1 MAAQMT
7 NYQCPA
13 CTGPMRFLPDT
24 GKTECEYCGS
34 VFELAEIEALYQ
46 NQAEQPQADTSA
58 DTWDMSSLTEDWGAD
73 ANGMKTY
80 NCPACTAELICDETT
95 AASCCPYCGNPAIL
109 PGQFS
114 GTLKPDYVLPFK
126 LEKEDAVAALKR
138 HYSKRFFL
146 PRSFTSQNHIEQVQG
161 VYVPFW
167 LFDGKAEGMAG
178 FEATRSRTYMQ
189 GEYRVTDTQHY
200 QVTRA
205 GSVEFEKVPVDASTK
220 MPDGHMDSIEPYDYS
235 EMKPFSTAYLPGFLA
250 DKYDVSAEDSQ
261 SRVDERWENT
271 LVNELRN
278 TVTGYET
285 VNKTRQ
291 HVRLHRGEVHYA
303 LLPVWMLNTKWQ
315 GQDFLFAMNGQ
326 TGKMVGDLP
335 VDWKKYWTTFFSI
348 GGILSLLCALMIW
361 FFQLSDAPF
370 ETTMVAVAVSFVL
383 SLLVCTIL
391 KLGMKNVYIG
401 SEAGKYISAPLQ
413 LTRRQ
418 DQFTHTTTRRVRIQQ
433 QKQDAPRP

>member
-34 VFELAEIEALYQ
+34 VFELAEIEAMYQ
-46 NQAEQPQADTSA
+46 NQPQQEEASA
-58 DTWDMSSLTEDWGAD
+58 DSWDMSSLTDDWGAD
-73 ANGMKTY
+73 TNGMKTY
-80 NCPACTAELICDETT
+80 SCPACTAELICDETT
-95 AASCCPYCGNPAIL
+95 AASSCPYCGNPAIL
-109 PGQFS
+109 PGQFAGS
-114 GTLKPDYVLPFK
+114 LKPDYVLPFK
-126 LEKEDAVAALKR
+126 LEKDDAVAALKR

-178 FEATRSRTYMQ
+178 FEATRSRSYVQ
-189 GEYRVTDTQHY
+189 GEYRVTETKHY

-220 MPDGHMDSIEPYDYS
+220 MPDGHMDSIEPFDYK

-250 DKYDVSAEDSQ
+250 DKYDVEAEQSQ
-261 SRVDERWENT
+261 DRVEERWENT
-271 LVNELRN
+271 LVNELRD

-291 HVRLHRGEVHYA
+291 HVRLHRGAVHYA

-361 FFQLSDAPF
+361 CFQLSDAPL
-370 ETTMVAVAVSFVL
+370 ETTLVAIAVSFVL

-401 SEAGKYISAPLQ
+401 SEAGNYISKPLH
-413 LTRRQ
+413 LTRKQ
-418 DQFTHTTTRRVRIQQ
+418 DQYTHTTTRRVRIE
-433 QKQDAPRP
+433 QKKQN